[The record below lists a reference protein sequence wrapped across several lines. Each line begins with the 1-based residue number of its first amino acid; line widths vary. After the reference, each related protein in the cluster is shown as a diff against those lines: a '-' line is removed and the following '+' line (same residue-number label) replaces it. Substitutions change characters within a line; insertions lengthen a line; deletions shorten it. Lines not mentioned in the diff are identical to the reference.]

1 MEKKKKIATDLY
13 EKLEE
18 FEALHTEIKELT
30 NIKDH
35 EALFTKWGDL
45 KREFSFITKFFI
57 YEREADFYGGDP
69 YLFWEVY
76 FGKDVIYYG
85 VDGIE
90 FAHPSRNVFSGNPMY
105 EARRV
110 PFDD

>member
-1 MEKKKKIATDLY
+1 MEQKKSATDLY

-18 FEALHTEIKELT
+18 FVALHDEIKELT
-30 NIKDH
+30 NIEEH
-35 EALFTKWGDL
+35 EDLFTKWEEL

-69 YLFWEVY
+69 YLFWEIY
-76 FGKDVIYYG
+76 FGKDVISYG

-90 FAHPSRNVFSGNPMY
+90 FAKPSNNVFSGNPMY